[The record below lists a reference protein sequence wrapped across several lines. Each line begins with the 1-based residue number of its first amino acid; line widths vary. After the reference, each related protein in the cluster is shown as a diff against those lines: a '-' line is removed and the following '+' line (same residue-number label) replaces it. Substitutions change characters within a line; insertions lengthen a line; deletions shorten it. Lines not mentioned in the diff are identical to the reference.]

1 MNRDHARE
9 QRTWRLVILTAGF
22 MLPLALGA
30 GVHCATTASEK
41 NTEAFKHCLDK
52 GTDPVICRV
61 GVKGSMRWHGSGLG
75 S

>member
-1 MNRDHARE
+1 VNKNHARE

-22 MLPLALGA
+22 ILPLILGA
-30 GVHCATTASEK
+30 GTHCDTIATTK

-61 GVKGSMRWHGSGLG
+61 GVKGSTL
-75 S
+75 